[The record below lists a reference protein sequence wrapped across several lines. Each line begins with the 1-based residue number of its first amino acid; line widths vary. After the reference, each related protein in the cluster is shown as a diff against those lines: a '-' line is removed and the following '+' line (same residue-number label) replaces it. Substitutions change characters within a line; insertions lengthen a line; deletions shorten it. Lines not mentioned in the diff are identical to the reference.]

1 MGCLDLLTEM
11 TFFLLCLPSWLILNV
26 AVMQFLDIVTCNP
39 TWRVPEAELGYNSL
53 TILLAFC
60 RADLCHF
67 LPRQWVL

>member
-1 MGCLDLLTEM
+1 MNLLTEM

-39 TWRVPEAELGYNSL
+39 IRRVPEAELGHNSL

-67 LPRQWVL
+67 PPRQWVL